1 MPTISETKENV
12 RTQVA
17 ELIAGNKI
25 KNHAELSRILGFSK
39 AAVSEMLNL
48 NSKKRV
54 SENFLMKFEKKFLI
68 PQESMDIMEQIKEIL
83 AVQKVL
89 VDTCAQLLS
98 QSSGKAYAVAVAE
111 LKQAIKLNT

>member
-1 MPTISETKENV
+1 MPTISETKETV
-12 RTQVA
+12 RTQIG

-39 AAVSEMLNL
+39 AAVSEMLNM

-54 SENFLMKFEKKFLI
+54 SENFINKLEKKFFA
-68 PQESMDIMEQIKEIL
+68 PQETLDIQEQINEIL

-98 QSSGKAYAVAVAE
+98 QSTGKAYAVAVAE
-111 LKQAIKLNT
+111 LQQAIKLNT